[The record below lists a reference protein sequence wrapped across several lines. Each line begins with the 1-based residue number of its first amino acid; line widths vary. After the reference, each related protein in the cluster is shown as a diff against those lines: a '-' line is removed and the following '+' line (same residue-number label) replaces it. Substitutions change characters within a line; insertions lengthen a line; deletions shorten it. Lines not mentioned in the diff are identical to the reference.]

1 VRDELEMDAVPRTTG
16 QDGGAITNAEVPIGI
31 GPPGEVAAAR
41 DVTLTVSE
49 DIEDKSL
56 ADLLKDLSQQLTML
70 FHEEMELAKAE
81 VTTKGKRFGA
91 GAGLLGGAVA
101 LVLVALGCLAACA
114 IAALSLVVPV
124 WLAALIVAVALLA
137 VAVVLGLM
145 GKAAVQH
152 ASPPIPE
159 ESVKS
164 TKEDVAWLKTQ
175 VKSAK
180 P

>member
-1 VRDELEMDAVPRTTG
+1 MTTA
-16 QDGGAITNAEVPIGI
+16 QDGGAITNAEILSGI
-31 GPPGEVAAAR
+31 GPPDQMPAAR
-41 DVTLTVSE
+41 DVTLTVRE

-56 ADLLKDLSQQLTML
+56 ADLLRDLSQQLTAL
-70 FHEEMELAKAE
+70 LHEEMELAKAE
-81 VTTKGKRFGA
+81 VATKGKRLGA

-101 LVLVALGCLAACA
+101 LVLLALGCLAACA

-137 VAVVLGLM
+137 VAAVLGVM
-145 GKAAVQH
+145 GKTAVQH
-152 ASPPIPE
+152 AAPPVPE